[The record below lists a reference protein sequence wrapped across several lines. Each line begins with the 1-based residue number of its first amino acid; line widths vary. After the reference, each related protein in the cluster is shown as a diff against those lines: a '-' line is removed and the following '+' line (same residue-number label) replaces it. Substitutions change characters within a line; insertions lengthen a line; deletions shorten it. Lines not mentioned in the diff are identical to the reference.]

1 MKLIPLLLL
10 GSAAAVATAQATY
23 TYTGNNFN
31 SVAYWPVSYPSTGT
45 HVTATVT
52 LPMALPKG
60 TTTCIASLA
69 PACSN
74 PVMDLNG
81 YSWEISDGVNT
92 IANTFP
98 KGISGA
104 VLNTLTFTTDANGN
118 IINWDI
124 DASTSTYSVLGTNP
138 FQILEIPRSAS
149 LRPDLKT
156 RATFPPWAP
165 TLTAFRPT
173 RAHGKRATRPGR
185 W

>member
-81 YSWEISDGVNT
+81 FSWQISDGVNT

-104 VLNTLTFTTDANGN
+104 ILNTLDVHYRCQRQHYQLEHRRFHWNELGAGHEPF
-118 IINWDI
+118 
-124 DASTSTYSVLGTNP
+124 SRYS
-138 FQILEIPRSAS
+138 RSARSTS
-149 LRPDLKT
+149 LRPDSKT
-156 RATFPPWAP
+156 RATFLPWAP
-165 TLTAFRPT
+165 SSTAFRPT
-173 RAHGKRATRPGR
+173 RG
-185 W
+185 